1 MEIKNWGWQQ
11 DDWPDFSYNKQKLD
25 PLENE
30 YTKESGISFGVM
42 RHLSKKDQ
50 DKLRIEIICNEAL
63 KTSEIEGE
71 FLDRD
76 SLQSSICK
84 EFGVG
89 EKYLH
94 GNIKPEE
101 AGIAMMMKDLYTS
114 FNSPLTNETLCAW
127 HDKLLNGRTDL
138 ERGKYRT
145 SNDDMRIVSGR
156 IDKPKIHF
164 VAPPAS
170 KIPREMDQFINWFNK
185 TAPGGNAPLSP
196 LIRAGITHL
205 YFVTIHP
212 FEDGNGRISRALTE
226 KALAQN
232 LRKPTLIAL
241 SSTISDKKKDY
252 YKILELQNK
261 NNQITP
267 WLFYFGKTIIEAQ
280 KQTIKQVDFVIAKAK
295 FFNACEKLL
304 NPRQKKAVLR
314 IFREGRKGF
323 SGGFSAKN
331 YISVV
336 KTTSATATRDLK
348 DLVNKG
354 IFTKKG
360 KLKSTRY
367 KLNLTPFYPAISLEA
382 AREKPQMFM

>member
-1 MEIKNWGWQQ
+1 MKLKNWNWQQ
-11 DDWPDFSYNKQKLD
+11 DDWPDFSFDNERLGS
-25 PLENE
+25 LENE
-30 YTKESGISFGVM
+30 YTKESGISLGVM

-50 DKLRIEIICNEAL
+50 GELRIEIICNEAL

-71 FLDRD
+71 YLDRD

-127 HDKLLNGRTDL
+127 HDMLFNGRTDL

-145 SNDDMRIVSGR
+145 SNDDMRVVSGR

-170 KIPREMDQFINWFNK
+170 KIQKEMDQFISWFNR
-185 TAPGGNAPLSP
+185 TAPGGKEPLSP
-196 LIRAGITHL
+196 LIRAGIAHL

-226 KALAQN
+226 KALSQN
-232 LRKPTLIAL
+232 LGKPTLISL

-252 YKILELQNK
+252 YTILELQNK

-267 WLFYFGKTIIEAQ
+267 WLFYFGKTVIEAQ
-280 KQTIKQVDFVIAKAK
+280 KQTIKLVDFVIAKAK
-295 FFNACEKLL
+295 FFNAYGALL

-314 IFREGRKGF
+314 IFKEGPKGF

-331 YISVV
+331 YISIT

-348 DLVNKG
+348 DLVNKE
-354 IFTKKG
+354 IFSKTG

-367 KLNLTPFYPAISLEA
+367 ELNLIPFYPTISLDA
-382 AREKPQMFM
+382 AEKK

>member
-1 MEIKNWGWQQ
+1 MTLKTWNWQQ
-11 DDWPDFSYNKQKLD
+11 DDWPHFSYDKKKLE
-25 PLENE
+25 PLGNE
-30 YTKESGISFGVM
+30 YTKESGISIGVL
-42 RHLSKKDQ
+42 RHLSKEDL
-50 DKLRIEIICNEAL
+50 DEFRIEIICNEAL

-94 GNIKPEE
+94 GNIRPEE
-101 AGIAMMMKDLYTS
+101 AGIAMMMKDLYTD
-114 FNSPLTNETLCAW
+114 FNSPLTKETLLVW

-145 SNDDMRIVSGR
+145 SEDDMRVVTGR

-164 VAPPAS
+164 IAPPAS
-170 KIPREMDQFINWFNK
+170 KIPKEMDQFISWFNR
-185 TAPGGNAPLSP
+185 TAPRGKAPLPP

-212 FEDGNGRISRALTE
+212 FEDGNGRIGRALTE
-226 KALAQN
+226 KALSQS
-232 LRKPTLIAL
+232 LGKPTLIAL

-267 WLFYFGKTIIEAQ
+267 WLYSFGKTIIEAQ
-280 KQTIKQVDFVIAKAK
+280 KQTIRLVDFVIAKAK
-295 FFNACEKLL
+295 FFNVYETLL
-304 NPRQKKAVLR
+304 NPRQKKAILR
-314 IFREGRKGF
+314 IFREGPKGF

-331 YISVV
+331 YMSIV
-336 KTTSATATRDLK
+336 KIPSATATRDLR
-348 DLVNKG
+348 DLVDKG
-354 IFTKKG
+354 IFTKTG

-367 KLNLTPFYPAISLEA
+367 VLYFVP
-382 AREKPQMFM
+382 

>member
-1 MEIKNWGWQQ
+1 MESKNWNWQQ
-11 DDWPDFSYNKQKLD
+11 DDWPDFSYNKKKLG
-25 PLENE
+25 PIENE
-30 YTKESGISFGVM
+30 YTKESGISLGVM
-42 RHLSKKDQ
+42 RHLDKENQ
-50 DKLRIEIICNEAL
+50 DELRIEIICNEAL

-101 AGIAMMMKDLYTS
+101 AGIAMMMKDLHTN
-114 FNSPLTNETLCAW
+114 FNSPLSNETLCAW
-127 HDKLLNGRTDL
+127 HDKLFNGRTDL
-138 ERGKYRT
+138 KRGKYRT

-170 KIPREMDQFINWFNK
+170 KIPNEMDQFISWFNI
-185 TAPGGNAPLSP
+185 TAPGGKTPLSP
-196 LIRAGITHL
+196 LTRAGITHL

-226 KALAQN
+226 KALSQN
-232 LRKPTLIAL
+232 LGKPTLIAL

-267 WLFYFGKTIIEAQ
+267 WLYYFGKTVIEAQ
-280 KQTIKQVDFVIAKAK
+280 RQTIKQVDFVIAKAK
-295 FFNACEKLL
+295 FFSSYDALL

-314 IFREGRKGF
+314 IFKEGPKGF

-331 YISVV
+331 YRSIV
-336 KTTSATATRDLK
+336 KTPSATATRDLK
-348 DLVNKG
+348 ALVDKE
-354 IFTKKG
+354 IFTKTG

-367 KLNLTPFYPAISLEA
+367 ELNLTPFYPTISLEA
-382 AREKPQMFM
+382 TVKK

>member
-1 MEIKNWGWQQ
+1 MESKHWNWQQ
-11 DDWPDFSYNKQKLD
+11 DDWPNFSYDNERLGS
-25 PLENE
+25 LENE
-30 YTKESGISFGVM
+30 YTKESGISLGVM

-50 DKLRIEIICNEAL
+50 DELKIKIICNEAL

-84 EFGVG
+84 EFGMG
-89 EKYLH
+89 ENYLH

-101 AGIAMMMKDLYTS
+101 AGIAMMMKDLYIN

-127 HDKLLNGRTDL
+127 QDMLFTGRTDL

-145 SNDDMRIVSGR
+145 SNDDMRVVSGR

-164 VAPPAS
+164 IAPPAS
-170 KIPREMDQFINWFNK
+170 KIQKEMDQFISWFNR
-185 TAPGGNAPLSP
+185 TAPGGKASLSP
-196 LIRAGITHL
+196 LIRAGIAHL

-226 KALAQN
+226 KSLSQN
-232 LRKPTLIAL
+232 LGKPTLIAL
-241 SSTISDKKKDY
+241 SSTLSDKKKDY
-252 YKILELQNK
+252 YKMLELQNK

-267 WLFYFGKTIIEAQ
+267 WLFYFGKTVIQAQ
-280 KQTIKQVDFVIAKAK
+280 KQTIKKVDFVIAKAK
-295 FFNACEKLL
+295 FFNAYETLL
-304 NPRQKKAVLR
+304 NLRQKKAVLR
-314 IFREGRKGF
+314 IFKEGPKGF

-331 YISVV
+331 YISIV

-354 IFTKKG
+354 IFFKTG

-367 KLNLTPFYPAISLEA
+367 ELNFTPFIQHS
-382 AREKPQMFM
+382 F

>member
-1 MEIKNWGWQQ
+1 MELKNWNWQQ
-11 DDWPDFSYNKQKLD
+11 DDWPDFSYDKKKLG

-30 YTKESGISFGVM
+30 YTKESGISLGVM
-42 RHLSKKDQ
+42 RHLAKEDH
-50 DKLRIEIICNEAL
+50 DELRIEIICNEAL

-84 EFGVG
+84 EFGIG

-101 AGIAMMMKDLYTS
+101 AGIAMMMKDLHIN
-114 FNSPLTNETLCAW
+114 FNSPLSNETLCAW

-145 SNDDMRIVSGR
+145 SSDNMRVVSGR

-164 VAPPAS
+164 IAPPAS
-170 KIPREMDQFINWFNK
+170 KVQKEMDQFISWFNR
-185 TAPGGNAPLSP
+185 TAPGGKEPLSP
-196 LIRAGITHL
+196 LIRAGIAHL

-226 KALAQN
+226 KALSQN
-232 LRKPTLIAL
+232 LGKPTLIAL
-241 SSTISDKKKDY
+241 SSTISDNKKDY
-252 YKILELQNK
+252 YKNLELQNK

-267 WLFYFGKTIIEAQ
+267 WLSYFCKTVIEAQ

-295 FFNACEKLL
+295 FFNAYETLL

-314 IFREGRKGF
+314 IFKEGSKGF

-331 YISVV
+331 YMSIV
-336 KTTSATATRDLK
+336 KIPSATATRDLK
-348 DLVNKG
+348 DLINKG
-354 IFTKKG
+354 IFSKTG

-367 KLNLTPFYPAISLEA
+367 ELNLTPFYPTYFLKQPEN
-382 AREKPQMFM
+382 KD

>member
-1 MEIKNWGWQQ
+1 MKLKNWNWQQ
-11 DDWPDFSYNKQKLD
+11 DDWPDFSFENERLW

-30 YTKESGISFGVM
+30 YTKESGISLGVM

-50 DKLRIEIICNEAL
+50 SELRIEIICNEAL

-71 FLDRD
+71 YLDRD

-89 EKYLH
+89 ENYLH

-101 AGIAMMMKDLYTS
+101 AGIAMMMKDLYTT

-127 HDKLLNGRTDL
+127 HDMLFNGRTDL

-145 SNDDMRIVSGR
+145 SNDDMRVVSGR

-164 VAPPAS
+164 IAPPAF
-170 KIPREMDQFINWFNK
+170 KIQKEMDQFISWFNR
-185 TAPGGNAPLSP
+185 TAPGGKEQLPP
-196 LIRAGITHL
+196 LIRAGIAHL

-226 KALAQN
+226 KALSQN
-232 LRKPTLIAL
+232 LGKPTLVAL

-252 YKILELQNK
+252 YSILELQNK

-267 WLFYFGKTIIEAQ
+267 WLFYFGKTVIEAQ
-280 KQTIKQVDFVIAKAK
+280 KQTIKLVDFIIAKAK
-295 FFNACEKLL
+295 FFDAYRALL

-314 IFREGRKGF
+314 IFKEGPKGF

-331 YISVV
+331 YISIV

-348 DLVNKG
+348 DLVNKEV
-354 IFTKKG
+354 FSKTG

-367 KLNLTPFYPAISLEA
+367 ELNLTPFYPTISIDTA
-382 AREKPQMFM
+382 EKK

>member
-1 MEIKNWGWQQ
+1 MKLKKWNWQQ
-11 DDWPDFSYNKQKLD
+11 ADWPNFSFDNERLVS
-25 PLENE
+25 LENE
-30 YTKESGISFGVM
+30 YAKESGISLGVM

-50 DKLRIEIICNEAL
+50 GELRIEIICNEAL

-71 FLDRD
+71 YLDRD

-101 AGIAMMMKDLYTS
+101 AGIAMMMKDLYTN
-114 FNSPLTNETLCAW
+114 FNSPLTNETLCVW
-127 HDKLLNGRTDL
+127 HDMLFNGRTDI

-145 SNDDMRIVSGR
+145 SNDDMRVVSGR
-156 IDKPKIHF
+156 VDKPKIHF
-164 VAPPAS
+164 IAPPAF
-170 KIPREMDQFINWFNK
+170 KIQKEMDQFIRWFNR
-185 TAPGGNAPLSP
+185 TAPGGKEQLSP
-196 LIRAGITHL
+196 LVRAGIAHL
-205 YFVTIHP
+205 YFVSIHP

-226 KALAQN
+226 KALSQN
-232 LRKPTLIAL
+232 LEKPTLIAL

-252 YKILELQNK
+252 YAILELQNK

-267 WLFYFGKTIIEAQ
+267 WLFYFGKTVIEAQ
-280 KQTIKQVDFVIAKAK
+280 KQTIKLVDFVIAKAK
-295 FFNACEKLL
+295 FFDAYDALL

-314 IFREGRKGF
+314 IFKEGPKGF

-331 YISVV
+331 YISIV

-348 DLVNKG
+348 NLVNKE
-354 IFTKKG
+354 IFSKTG

-367 KLNLTPFYPAISLEA
+367 ELNLTPFYPMISIDA
-382 AREKPQMFM
+382 AEKK

>member
-1 MEIKNWGWQQ
+1 MESKHWNWQQ
-11 DDWPDFSYNKQKLD
+11 DDWPNFSYDNERLGS
-25 PLENE
+25 LENE
-30 YTKESGISFGVM
+30 YTKESGISLGVM

-50 DKLRIEIICNEAL
+50 DELRIKIICNEAL

-84 EFGVG
+84 EFGMG

-101 AGIAMMMKDLYTS
+101 AGIAMMMKDLYIN

-127 HDKLLNGRTDL
+127 QDMLFTGRTDL

-145 SNDDMRIVSGR
+145 GNDDMRVVSGR

-164 VAPPAS
+164 IAPPAS
-170 KIPREMDQFINWFNK
+170 KIQKEMDQFISWFNR
-185 TAPGGNAPLSP
+185 TAPGGKASLSP
-196 LIRAGITHL
+196 LIRAGIAHL

-226 KALAQN
+226 KSLSQN
-232 LRKPTLIAL
+232 LGKPTLIAL
-241 SSTISDKKKDY
+241 SSTLSDKKKDY

-267 WLFYFGKTIIEAQ
+267 WLFYFGKTVIQAQ

-295 FFNACEKLL
+295 FFNAYETLL
-304 NPRQKKAVLR
+304 NLRQKTAVLR
-314 IFREGRKGF
+314 IFKEGPKGF

-331 YISVV
+331 YISIV

-348 DLVNKG
+348 DLVNKE
-354 IFTKKG
+354 IFLKTG

-367 KLNLTPFYPAISLEA
+367 ELNLTPFYPTYFFKQPEN
-382 AREKPQMFM
+382 KD

>member
-1 MEIKNWGWQQ
+1 MESKNWNWQQ
-11 DDWPDFSYNKQKLD
+11 GDWPDFSYDNERLGS
-25 PLENE
+25 LENE
-30 YTKESGISFGVM
+30 FTKESGISLVVM

-50 DKLRIEIICNEAL
+50 DELRIEIICNEAM

-71 FLDRD
+71 YLDKD

-94 GNIKPEE
+94 GKIKPEE

-114 FNSPLTNETLCAW
+114 FNSPLTDEILCAW
-127 HDKLLNGRTDL
+127 HDMLFNGRTDL

-145 SNDDMRIVSGR
+145 SNDDMRVVSGR
-156 IDKPKIHF
+156 IDKPKIYF
-164 VAPPAS
+164 IAPPAS
-170 KIPREMDQFINWFNK
+170 KIQKEMDQFRSWFNR
-185 TAPGGNAPLSP
+185 TAPSGKEPLSP
-196 LIRAGITHL
+196 LIRAGIAHL
-205 YFVTIHP
+205 YFVTVHP

-226 KALAQN
+226 KSLSQN
-232 LRKPTLIAL
+232 LGKPTLIAL

-267 WLFYFGKTIIEAQ
+267 GLFYFGKTIIEAQ

-295 FFNACEKLL
+295 FFNAYETLL
-304 NPRQKKAVLR
+304 NPRQKKAVLQ
-314 IFREGRKGF
+314 IFKEGPKGF

-331 YISVV
+331 YISIV

-354 IFTKKG
+354 IFLKTG

-367 KLNLTPFYPAISLEA
+367 VLNLTPFYPTISLETIG
-382 AREKPQMFM
+382 KK

>member
-1 MEIKNWGWQQ
+1 MEKKYWNWQQ
-11 DDWPDFSYNKQKLD
+11 DDWPDFSYDNERLG

-30 YTKESGISFGVM
+30 YTKESGFSLGVM
-42 RHLSKKDQ
+42 RHLSKEDQ
-50 DKLRIEIICNEAL
+50 DELRIEIICNEAL

-101 AGIAMMMKDLYTS
+101 AGIAMMMKDLYTN

-127 HDKLLNGRTDL
+127 HDMLFNGRTDL

-145 SNDDMRIVSGR
+145 GNDDMRVVSGR

-164 VAPPAS
+164 IAPPAS
-170 KIPREMDQFINWFNK
+170 KIQKEMDQFISWFNR
-185 TAPGGNAPLSP
+185 TAPGSKEQLSP
-196 LIRAGITHL
+196 LIRAGIAHL

-226 KALAQN
+226 KALSQN
-232 LRKPTLIAL
+232 LGKPTLIAL
-241 SSTISDKKKDY
+241 SSTISEKKKDY
-252 YKILELQNK
+252 YTILELQNK

-267 WLFYFGKTIIEAQ
+267 WLFYFGKTVIEAQ
-280 KQTIKQVDFVIAKAK
+280 QQTIKLVDFVIAKAK
-295 FFNACEKLL
+295 FVNAYDALL

-314 IFREGRKGF
+314 IFKEGPKGF

-331 YISVV
+331 YISIV

-348 DLVNKG
+348 DLVNKE
-354 IFTKKG
+354 IFSKTG

-367 KLNLTPFYPAISLEA
+367 ELNLTPFYPMILIDA
-382 AREKPQMFM
+382 AEKK

>member
-1 MEIKNWGWQQ
+1 MESKHWNWQQ
-11 DDWPDFSYNKQKLD
+11 DDWPNFSYDNERLGS
-25 PLENE
+25 LENE
-30 YTKESGISFGVM
+30 YTRESGISLGVM

-50 DKLRIEIICNEAL
+50 DELKIKIICNEAL

-84 EFGVG
+84 EFGMG

-101 AGIAMMMKDLYTS
+101 AGIAMMMKDLYIN

-127 HDKLLNGRTDL
+127 QDMLFTGRTDL

-145 SNDDMRIVSGR
+145 SNDDMRVVSGR

-164 VAPPAS
+164 IAPPAS
-170 KIPREMDQFINWFNK
+170 KIQKEMDQFISWFNR
-185 TAPGGNAPLSP
+185 TAPGGKASLSP
-196 LIRAGITHL
+196 LIRAGIAHL
-205 YFVTIHP
+205 YFITIHP
-212 FEDGNGRISRALTE
+212 FEDGNGRIARALTE
-226 KALAQN
+226 KSLSQN
-232 LRKPTLIAL
+232 LGKPTLIAL
-241 SSTISDKKKDY
+241 SSTLSDKKKDY
-252 YKILELQNK
+252 YKMLELQNK

-267 WLFYFGKTIIEAQ
+267 WLFYFGKTVIQAQ

-295 FFNACEKLL
+295 FFNAYETLL
-304 NPRQKKAVLR
+304 NLRQKKAVLR
-314 IFREGRKGF
+314 IFKEVPKGF

-331 YISVV
+331 YISIV

-354 IFTKKG
+354 IFLKTG

-367 KLNLTPFYPAISLEA
+367 ELNFTPFI
-382 AREKPQMFM
+382 QHIF

>member
-1 MEIKNWGWQQ
+1 MESKHWNWQQ
-11 DDWPDFSYNKQKLD
+11 DDWPNFSYDNERLGS
-25 PLENE
+25 LENE
-30 YTKESGISFGVM
+30 YTKESGISLGVM

-50 DKLRIEIICNEAL
+50 DELKIKIICNEAL

-84 EFGVG
+84 EFGMG

-101 AGIAMMMKDLYTS
+101 AGIAMMMKDLYIN

-127 HDKLLNGRTDL
+127 QDMLFTGRTDL

-145 SNDDMRIVSGR
+145 GNDDMRVVSGR

-164 VAPPAS
+164 IAPPAS
-170 KIPREMDQFINWFNK
+170 KIQKEMDQFISWFNR
-185 TAPGGNAPLSP
+185 TAPGGKASLSP
-196 LIRAGITHL
+196 LIRAGIAHL

-226 KALAQN
+226 KSLSQN
-232 LRKPTLIAL
+232 LGKPTLIAL
-241 SSTISDKKKDY
+241 SSTLSDKKKDY

-267 WLFYFGKTIIEAQ
+267 WLFYFGKTVIQAQ

-295 FFNACEKLL
+295 FFNAYETLL
-304 NPRQKKAVLR
+304 NLRQKKAVLR
-314 IFREGRKGF
+314 IFKEGPKGF

-331 YISVV
+331 YISIV

-354 IFTKKG
+354 IFLKTG

-367 KLNLTPFYPAISLEA
+367 ELNLTPFYPTYFFKQPEN
-382 AREKPQMFM
+382 KD

>member
-1 MEIKNWGWQQ
+1 MESKNWNWQQ
-11 DDWPDFSYNKQKLD
+11 DDWPDFSYNKKKLG
-25 PLENE
+25 PIENE
-30 YTKESGISFGVM
+30 YTKESGISLGVM
-42 RHLSKKDQ
+42 RHLDKENQ
-50 DKLRIEIICNEAL
+50 DELRIEIICNEAL

-71 FLDRD
+71 FFDRD

-89 EKYLH
+89 EKYSH

-101 AGIAMMMKDLYTS
+101 AGIAMMLKDLYTN
-114 FNSPLTNETLCAW
+114 FNSPLSNETLCAW
-127 HDKLLNGRTDL
+127 HDKLFNGRTDL
-138 ERGKYRT
+138 KRGKYRI

-170 KIPREMDQFINWFNK
+170 KIPNEMDQFISWFNI
-185 TAPGGNAPLSP
+185 TAPGGKTPMSP
-196 LIRAGITHL
+196 LTRAGIAHL

-226 KALAQN
+226 KALSQN
-232 LRKPTLIAL
+232 LGKPTLIAL

-267 WLFYFGKTIIEAQ
+267 WLYYFGKTVIEAQ
-280 KQTIKQVDFVIAKAK
+280 RQTIKQVDFVIAKAK
-295 FFNACEKLL
+295 FFRSYDALL

-314 IFREGRKGF
+314 IFKEGPKGF

-331 YISVV
+331 YRSIV
-336 KTTSATATRDLK
+336 KTPSATATRDLK
-348 DLVNKG
+348 ALVDKEV
-354 IFTKKG
+354 FTKTG

-367 KLNLTPFYPAISLEA
+367 ELNLTPFYPTIQLEA
-382 AREKPQMFM
+382 TVKK